1 MRARF
6 KRVFV
11 AYSAKLK
18 TTTLM
23 KALDEQFVELDSEM
37 SEHVAKANHY
47 GNKWT
52 EQMDKAGLVVKDRVI
67 KTTGRQ
73 QAIQQQMQARGQGG
87 GGLRLVYA
95 ELTIVMCLLSV
106 TGLRTKSY
114 RCLAQ
119 LPWH

>member
-1 MRARF
+1 LRARF

-67 KTTGRQ
+67 KTT
-73 QAIQQQMQARGQGG
+73 IKWFKNLTTDE
-87 GGLRLVYA
+87 LR
-95 ELTIVMCLLSV
+95 
-106 TGLRTKSY
+106 KSY
-114 RCLAQ
+114 KNI
-119 LPWH
+119 